1 MTWKNIM
8 KEQDILRMI
17 NNLESKAFSYSLNE
31 AEEKRLRQ
39 AIATLRELFKDY
51 PEEPPKRPAFGGQ
64 GRIKDVQF
72 SDE

>member
-1 MTWKNIM
+1 M

-51 PEEPPKRPAFGGQ
+51 PEEPPKRPVFGGQ